1 MPAVQTRLSPNE
13 VARLGKEIFG
23 RVVRPALRPEDDGR
37 FVVLDVLSEDY
48 EIDDDD
54 YTASKRL
61 RARRPDGEFWL
72 MMAGYP
78 TAYRFAGPR

>member
-1 MPAVQTRLSPNE
+1 MLVAQQPLTDSEIASLGHE
-13 VARLGKEIFG
+13 VYD
-23 RVVRPALRPEDDGR
+23 RVVSPKLRAEDHGR
-37 FVVLDVLSEDY
+37 FVMIDVLSEDY

-61 RARRPDGEFWL
+61 RCRQPAGRFWL

-78 TAYRFAGPR
+78 TAYRFAGAR

>member
-1 MPAVQTRLSPNE
+1 MLVAQQPIADDE
-13 VARLGKEIFG
+13 IARLGHEVYD
-23 RVVRPALRPEDDGR
+23 RVVLPKLRPEDNGR
-37 FVVLDVLSEDY
+37 YVMVDIVSEDF

-61 RARRPDGEFWL
+61 RSRQPSGRFWL

-78 TAYRFAGPR
+78 TAYRFAGAR